1 MKKIVPIILISLLLL
16 PLLSIADENQSPSST
31 TVKHVEKEIKLVGW
45 GDFVDMGLYVNTNG
59 GKGFSLEV
67 ISMGIGLGK
76 NMGIGI
82 SYGRMSIGVSE
93 TGIIEGRSSYLPI
106 EFFWLLR
113 KNMVAEIGLD
123 LFGTSVSI
131 TQNGRVYDPAIYA
144 KLYMGEIPLTIWNI
158 GLNLLPS
165 YVEISFSPSQ
175 GIKIEAGTSANIYIF
190 FTPAAK
196 PK

>member
-1 MKKIVPIILISLLLL
+1 MKKIVPIMLIFLLLL
-16 PLLSIADENQSPSST
+16 PLLSIADEKADPSST
-31 TVKHVEKEIKLVGW
+31 TVKHVEKEVKLVGW

-59 GKGFSLEV
+59 GKGFSLEM

-76 NMGIGI
+76 NMGIGT

-113 KNMVAEIGLD
+113 KNIVAEIGLD

-131 TQNGRVYDPAIYA
+131 TQNEVYDPAIYA

-158 GLNLLPS
+158 GLNLLPA
-165 YVEISFSPSQ
+165 YLEISFSPIQ